1 MCVLYAGLPGTLKF
15 TCEFYI
21 FSTLVEMS
29 WASCILL
36 LFIINVFGLIGF
48 SKVWFTIIFGLPNN
62 QIKATIL
69 DLSRKEIYIIL
80 YIFFFFFLIN
90 YISLFNIL

>member
-36 LFIINVFGLIGF
+36 LFIVNVFGLIGF

-62 QIKATIL
+62 QIKSTVL